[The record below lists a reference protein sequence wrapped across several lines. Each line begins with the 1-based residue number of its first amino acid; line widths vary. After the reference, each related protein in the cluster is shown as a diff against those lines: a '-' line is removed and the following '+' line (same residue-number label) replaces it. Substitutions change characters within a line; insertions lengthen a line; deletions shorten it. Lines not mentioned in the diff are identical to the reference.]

1 MSDYTKCFFQ
11 EFVQSGNMKLK
22 NVEIKEGVFQM
33 TVSNYDKKL
42 LILPGSLTAEEYK
55 EERQN
60 NPNLIYGRA

>member
-11 EFVQSGNMKLK
+11 EFLQSGIMKLM

-33 TVSNYDKKL
+33 TISNYDKKL
-42 LILPGSLTAEEYK
+42 LILPGSLTADEYK
-55 EERQN
+55 EERKN